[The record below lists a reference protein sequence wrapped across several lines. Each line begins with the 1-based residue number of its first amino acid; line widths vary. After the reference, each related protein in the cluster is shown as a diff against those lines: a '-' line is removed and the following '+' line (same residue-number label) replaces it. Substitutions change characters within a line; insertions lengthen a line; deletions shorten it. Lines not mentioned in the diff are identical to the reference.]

1 MSYMELLVRTIVNGT
16 ATDTQKVEMLG
27 IILDMQ
33 NAILS
38 GSVEVMQ
45 RVLNHLGQE
54 VRP

>member
-27 IILDMQ
+27 ILLDLQ
-33 NAILS
+33 NALLS
-38 GSVEVMQ
+38 GSIEVTQ
-45 RVLNHLGQE
+45 RVLSHLGQE